1 MDRFYGCDIYNFQI
15 TGSIACNLNAS
26 SCNSPTHSGPSVI
39 VLNDMGGEIMNVSDI
54 PSTLRAQMKHHEPIV
69 CYEEDKMKVLC
80 FKERAGCP
88 GGGKGILVGE
98 DRSFTLATNFNGAI
112 CFEPGIAKREGS
124 DSRFVTGKSPTLR
137 ANAGDNQV
145 AVCYAVDSHPMD
157 SRFEVDGDVSPTV
170 TAKLAKGSADGPL
183 VIVENGQDIC
193 D

>member
-1 MDRFYGCDIYNFQI
+1 MSSFDSYNLSL
-15 TGSIACNLNAS
+15 TGDVGRTLSTPSGGLNE
-26 SCNSPTHSGPSVI
+26 HILVL
-39 VLNDMGGEIMNVSDI
+39 VLNDQGGSVMNVSDI
-54 PSTLRAQMKHHEPIV
+54 PCTLRSQMKHHEPI
-69 CYEEDKMKVLC
+69 
-80 FKERAGCP
+80 
-88 GGGKGILVGE
+88 
-98 DRSFTLATNFNGAI
+98 I

-157 SRFEVDGDVSPTV
+157 SRFEINGDVSSTV